1 MIIAL
6 ITLSIVLLLSI
17 AFNVKL
23 AQMFF
28 NTLNAMTDMQK
39 EFEEVQFMEGY
50 LDIPEEDILEKFED
64 VSLVCQTLPT
74 KDGEMMQV
82 FDTSLYM
89 KNKIIG
95 LTYFVPE
102 QTLQEVNSSLR
113 DNDAIM
119 KKIRRKLEEMGAEF
133 SDTEEEQ
140 EYFQEIVNRAMEY
153 EDVQQ
158 VPRLEHCTVYHL
170 KDGRWIWR
178 QEEVEDEDAYD

>member
-28 NTLNAMTDMQK
+28 NTLNAMTSMQK

-102 QTLQEVNSSLR
+102 QDLQDVNNSLR
-113 DNDAIM
+113 NNSDILR
-119 KKIRRKLEEMGAEF
+119 KIRRKLEEMGAEF
-133 SDTEEEQ
+133 TDTEEEQ
-140 EYFQEIVNRAMEY
+140 EYFQEIVNRAIEY
-153 EDVQQ
+153 EKREE
-158 VPRLEHCTVYHL
+158 VPILEHCTVCHL

-178 QEEVEDEDAYD
+178 QEDG

>member
-28 NTLNAMTDMQK
+28 NTLNAMTSMQK

-50 LDIPEEDILEKFED
+50 LDIPEEDILEKFEN
-64 VSLVCQTLPT
+64 VSLVCQTVPT
-74 KDGEMMQV
+74 ENGEMMQV

-95 LTYFVPE
+95 LTYFVPK
-102 QTLQEVNSSLR
+102 QDLDEVNNEIKNKS
-113 DNDAIM
+113 AIIE
-119 KKIRRKLEEMGAEF
+119 KIRRKLEEEGAEF
-133 SDTEEEQ
+133 NEDNEEE
-140 EYFQEIVNRAMEY
+140 FQELAK
-153 EDVQQ
+153 Q
-158 VPRLEHCTVYHL
+158 VIEHIELEEHGPPVLEHCTVCHL

-178 QEEVEDEDAYD
+178 QEEVEDEDG